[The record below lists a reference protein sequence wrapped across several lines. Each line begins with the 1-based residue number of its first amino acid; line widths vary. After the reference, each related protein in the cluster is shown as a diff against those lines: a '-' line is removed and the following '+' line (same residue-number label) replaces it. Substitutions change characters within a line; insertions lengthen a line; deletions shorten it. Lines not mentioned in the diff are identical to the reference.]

1 MNLVKSAEKNPRE
14 VYLAGAQKAAVD
26 FVNNQLPEQFK
37 LKYLHYDI
45 KKDLRQ

>member
-1 MNLVKSAEKNPRE
+1 
-14 VYLAGAQKAAVD
+14 VD

-45 KKDLRQ
+45 KKDLRQWEIFPLAACHDIYYIW